1 MNPLSISNAPR
12 TLGRSS
18 LRSSPLAYGC
28 WRFAGTDVSTARA
41 KVEAALELGVTLFD
55 HADIYGYGDDTQF
68 GDAEALFGEVLA
80 EAPELR
86 DRMVIASKCG
96 IIIGVPY
103 DSSAA
108 WITQAAEDSLRRL
121 QVDVIDL
128 YQIHRPDFLGHP
140 AEIAEALTRLRSEG
154 KIREVG
160 VSNYSP
166 SQVRAL
172 QAHLSFPIA
181 TVQPE
186 FSCWRHHA
194 LRDGV
199 LDQCLELQMTP
210 LAWSPLGG
218 GVIGLS
224 PEEAEG
230 RPDGARLASML
241 RVLDRIA
248 DEQGVS
254 RTAVAMAWTM
264 VHPAGVIPIIGT
276 QRVER
281 IQQCMDALKVEFT
294 RTQWN
299 EILVAAQGEPL
310 P

>member
-1 MNPLSISNAPR
+1 MA
-12 TLGRSS
+12 SS
-18 LRSSPLAYGC
+18 CPADCATLRSEAEPGGHASLAAMPHGQL
-28 WRFAGTDVSTARA
+28 RM
-41 KVEAALELGVTLFD
+41 EPAAF
-55 HADIYGYGDDTQF
+55 
-68 GDAEALFGEVLA
+68 LA
-80 EAPELR
+80 EIQQRLCIP
-86 DRMVIASKCG
+86 D
-96 IIIGVPY
+96 
-103 DSSAA
+103 
-108 WITQAAEDSLRRL
+108 AAEDSWCPCCD
-121 QVDVIDL
+121 QVLDRHGRHAAMCSAGGERTL
-128 YQIHRPDFLGHP
+128 
-140 AEIAEALTRLRSEG
+140 
-154 KIREVG
+154 
-160 VSNYSP
+160 
-166 SQVRAL
+166 
-172 QAHLSFPIA
+172 
-181 TVQPE
+181 
-186 FSCWRHHA
+186 RHHA

-248 DEQGVS
+248 DEQNVS